1 MKSLVHNSLEIEQSI
16 VYNTQEK
23 LKLLVSSSCPLCDR
37 MVELYEEV
45 KNDLPYDKLVEVVN
59 IERVQDYILNGLN
72 VSSVPCVLVNSKKG
86 WKVEELALTDKWSF
100 FGHLLNL
107 LV

>member
-1 MKSLVHNSLEIEQSI
+1 MKSLVHKSI
-16 VYNTQEK
+16 KKTQASNYTQEK
-23 LKLLVSSSCPLCDR
+23 LKLLISSSCSLCDR
-37 MVELYEEV
+37 MIELYEEV
-45 KNDLPYDKLVEVVN
+45 KSDLPPHKLVEVVN
-59 IERVQDYILNGLN
+59 IEREQGYDLQGVAI
-72 VSSVPCVLVNSKKG
+72 SSVPCLLVNSKKG

>member
-1 MKSLVHNSLEIEQSI
+1 MKSLVHKPLAIE
-16 VYNTQEK
+16 NARNGTQEK
-23 LKLLVSSSCPLCDR
+23 LKILISSSCPLCDR

-45 KNDLPYDKLVEVVN
+45 KSDLPYHKLIEVIN
-59 IERVQDYILNGLN
+59 IERERNYDLQGLSI
-72 VSSVPCVLVNSKKG
+72 SSVPCLLVNSKKG

-100 FGHLLNL
+100 YGHLLNL

>member
-1 MKSLVHNSLEIEQSI
+1 VNNPIETKQTIDYSS
-16 VYNTQEK
+16 QEK
-23 LKLLVSSSCPLCDR
+23 LKLLISSSCPLCDR
-37 MVELYEEV
+37 MIELYDEI
-45 KNDLPYDKLVEVVN
+45 KNGLPYHHLVKVVN
-59 IERVQDYILNGLN
+59 IERERDYDLQGMSI
-72 VSSVPCVLVNSKKG
+72 SSVPCLVVNTKKG

>member
-1 MKSLVHNSLEIEQSI
+1 MKSLIHNSLETEQTIDYGS
-16 VYNTQEK
+16 QEK
-23 LKLLVSSSCPLCDR
+23 LKLLISSSCPLCDR
-37 MVELYEEV
+37 MIELYDEV
-45 KNDLPYDKLVEVVN
+45 KYDLPYHKLVEVVN
-59 IERVQDYILNGLN
+59 IEQERDFSLQGLT
-72 VSSVPCVLVNSKKG
+72 VSSVPCLLVNSKKG